1 MGNDQYAMTLA
12 DTPAALVGIRREGVP
27 VGLFQRRTEAGWL
40 LEDGTVL
47 LEREKDENGFYLG
60 GAGMDGMYLKTSAR
74 YEPVR
79 DEDGRVTVFRCISP
93 YAPRFTGEEQK
104 LISQYALNTQENLL
118 SDLDA
123 AIRVIKEPR
132 LRALFTS
139 TREKLVQVPPDACRR
154 LMADLRFTYQ
164 SRHQQELRQRARS
177 ANRPKRKNKTRSD
190 MER

>member
-1 MGNDQYAMTLA
+1 MEHERYSMTLT
-12 DTPAALVGIRREGVP
+12 DVPAELVGIRREGIP
-27 VGLFQRRTEAGWL
+27 VGLFQSRIEAGYL
-40 LEDGTVL
+40 LEDGTAL
-47 LEREKDENGFYLG
+47 LEAEKDENGFYLG

-79 DEDGRVTVFRCISP
+79 DEAGRVTAFRRISP
-93 YAPRFTGEEQK
+93 YAAQFTGEEQK
-104 LISQYALNTQENLL
+104 LIAQYALNTPQNLL
-118 SDLDA
+118 SDLEA
-123 AIRVIKEPR
+123 AMRVLKDSR
-132 LRALFTS
+132 LSALFAS
-139 TREKLVQVPPDACRR
+139 TRDKAAQVPPDACRR